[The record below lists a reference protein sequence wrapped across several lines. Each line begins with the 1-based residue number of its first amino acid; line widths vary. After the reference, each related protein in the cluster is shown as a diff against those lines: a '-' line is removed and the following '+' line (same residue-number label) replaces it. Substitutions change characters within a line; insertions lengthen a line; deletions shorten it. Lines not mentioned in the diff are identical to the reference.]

1 MEVHRSAT
9 EITVLAPAK
18 LNLFF
23 EVLAKRLDGFH
34 EIETLMVPIGL
45 CDMLRF
51 RPDPL
56 GPDAAGPIQLDCR
69 WADDVLRRG
78 RSLQPDD
85 PQAFSGTLP
94 PMEQNLA
101 WRALARLRELAGIRR
116 GAQVELIKRIPAAA
130 GLGGGSSDAAAALVA
145 GNLGWELHWPLER
158 LSALAA
164 ELGSDVAFFLQHAA
178 AICRGRGERIE
189 PVGRLGALHF
199 VLIRPGA
206 GLSTA
211 QVYGRCRPGSGAES
225 QQLVRALQRGDL
237 RAAAGLFGN
246 RLEPAAEQLS
256 SWPGRLRAEFSRL
269 DCVAAQM
276 SGSGTSY
283 FGLGRHAR
291 HTRRQMRR
299 LAARRLGSVL
309 AARS

>member
-18 LNLFF
+18 LNLSF

-34 EIETLMVPIGL
+34 EIESLMVPIGL
-45 CDMLRF
+45 YDILRF
-51 RPDPL
+51 RP
-56 GPDAAGPIQLDCR
+56 GPAGTDACGSVRLECR

-78 RSLQPDD
+78 RALEPDD
-85 PQAFSGTLP
+85 PEAYCGKLP

-101 WRALARLRELAGIRR
+101 WRALERLRDRAGVTQ
-116 GAQVELIKRIPAAA
+116 GADVELIKRIPAAA

-145 GNLGWELHWPLER
+145 GNLGWNLHWPLER

-164 ELGSDVAFFLQHAA
+164 ELGSDVPFFLHGSA
-178 AICRGRGERIE
+178 AICRGRGEQIE
-189 PVGRLGALHF
+189 PVARLGALHF

-211 QVYGRCRPGSGAES
+211 QVYGRCRPGSRAES
-225 QQLVRALQRGDL
+225 LRLVRALQGGDL
-237 RAAAGLFGN
+237 RTAAGLFGN

-256 SWPGRLRAEFSRL
+256 DWPGRLRGEFSRL

-291 HTRRQMRR
+291 HARRQGRR
-299 LAARRLGSVL
+299 LDARRLGSVV
-309 AARS
+309 AVPS